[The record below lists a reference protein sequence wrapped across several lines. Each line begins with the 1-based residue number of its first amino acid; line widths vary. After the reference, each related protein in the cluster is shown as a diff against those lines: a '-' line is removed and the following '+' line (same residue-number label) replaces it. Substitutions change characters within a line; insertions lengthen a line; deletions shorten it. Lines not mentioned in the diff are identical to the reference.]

1 MNSYSSI
8 KTDIR
13 KLAEETTSSKKT
25 LEGGFG
31 RASEEYWL
39 GIMDIDKS
47 GPNYLTKF
55 MAALAILKL
64 SNDAN
69 LRENYS
75 LKETAFYLLGK
86 LSESD
91 IKELSSACIK
101 SILSDAKDVYE
112 FNWYVIHSNFHN
124 ET

>member
-1 MNSYSSI
+1 MYSYSSI
-8 KTDIR
+8 KADIK
-13 KLAEETTSSKKT
+13 KLAEETTSSKNS
-25 LEGGFG
+25 LESGFG

-39 GIMDIDKS
+39 GVMDIDKS

-69 LRENYS
+69 LGQNYS

-91 IKELSSACIK
+91 INVLSSSCIK
-101 SILSDAKDVYE
+101 NILSDAKDVYE
-112 FNWYVIHSNFHN
+112 FNWYVIHSNFYN